1 MDIKSI
7 STLSLPQ
14 TGNLLAAT
22 QAKAAASAAA
32 KTNAA
37 PAPQASP
44 QTSPATQ
51 TAPAVQTAQNDTEQD
66 SQKKSVKSFKKALPY
81 VAGAVVLAGL
91 GVYIWKGK
99 GKGLIRKKDSLKD
112 DLIDLGEKANEKM
125 KKGEKPKT
133 EVPKAEEIKADGT
146 KPENPKPEAPKADGA
161 KAEDKKPDAP
171 KAEEPKADGAK
182 AEDKKPDA
190 PKAEEPKA
198 DGAKAEDKKPD
209 APKAEEPKADG
220 AKAEDK
226 KPDAPKAEE
235 PKADGAKAEDKKP
248 DAPKAEEPKADGAKA
263 EDKKANAP
271 KAKKSKAENPKTDA
285 NSTQDIK
292 KKINL
297 DNKEVVEKIK
307 SIKKQNEPN
316 VIQITNENNRDGHIN
331 LAAMQKVATDFMND
345 VAGRGDAR
353 FHMAADFLEQTYI
366 HEFIKTE
373 GNVKS
378 GLNTLFEKMMADEKL
393 ALIYSKMPLEEAA
406 CRIDSLRKNEL
417 ANCKAANEMTL
428 DEFFEKVL
436 AKLIENQKA

>member
-44 QTSPATQ
+44 QTSPVTQ

-146 KPENPKPEAPKADGA
+146 KPENPKPEA
-161 KAEDKKPDAP
+161 
-171 KAEEPKADGAK
+171 PKADGAK

>member
-37 PAPQASP
+37 PAPQALP
-44 QTSPATQ
+44 QTSPVTQ

-133 EVPKAEEIKADGT
+133 EVPKAEEIKADGN

-171 KAEEPKADGAK
+171 KAEEPKADGTK

-209 APKAEEPKADG
+209 APKTEEPKTDG

-235 PKADGAKAEDKKP
+235 PKADGAKAEDKKS
-248 DAPKAEEPKADGAKA
+248 
-263 EDKKANAP
+263 NAP

>member
-235 PKADGAKAEDKKP
+235 PKADGAKAEDKKS
-248 DAPKAEEPKADGAKA
+248 
-263 EDKKANAP
+263 NAP

>member
-44 QTSPATQ
+44 QTSPVTQ

-146 KPENPKPEAPKADGA
+146 KPENPKPENPKPEAPKADGA

-182 AEDKKPDA
+182 AEDKKS
-190 PKAEEPKA
+190 
-198 DGAKAEDKKPD
+198 
-209 APKAEEPKADG
+209 
-220 AKAEDK
+220 
-226 KPDAPKAEE
+226 
-235 PKADGAKAEDKKP
+235 
-248 DAPKAEEPKADGAKA
+248 
-263 EDKKANAP
+263 NAP

>member
-146 KPENPKPEAPKADGA
+146 KPENPKPEA
-161 KAEDKKPDAP
+161 
-171 KAEEPKADGAK
+171 
-182 AEDKKPDA
+182 
-190 PKAEEPKA
+190 PKA

>member
-44 QTSPATQ
+44 QTSPVTQ

-146 KPENPKPEAPKADGA
+146 KPENPKPEA
-161 KAEDKKPDAP
+161 
-171 KAEEPKADGAK
+171 
-182 AEDKKPDA
+182 
-190 PKAEEPKA
+190 PKA

>member
-37 PAPQASP
+37 PAPQALP
-44 QTSPATQ
+44 QTSPVTQ

-133 EVPKAEEIKADGT
+133 EVPKAEEIKADGN

-171 KAEEPKADGAK
+171 KAEEPKADGTKAEDKKPDAPKAEEPKADGAK

-190 PKAEEPKA
+190 PKTEEPKA

-226 KPDAPKAEE
+226 KS
-235 PKADGAKAEDKKP
+235 
-248 DAPKAEEPKADGAKA
+248 
-263 EDKKANAP
+263 NAP

-331 LAAMQKVATDFMND
+331 LTAMQKVATDFMND
-345 VAGRGDAR
+345 VTGRGDAR